1 MSEKDDVMNMT
12 RKKSVSPTRRAALS
26 SAQAAQLAAGVPKW
40 GLSRRPA
47 RVSREFKDFKA
58 AMKFVNKVAD
68 CAEEQEHHP
77 DFQIHWNRV
86 ELVLWTHDIGGLS
99 EKDFMMA
106 AKINRLAQRP
116 EAR

>member
-1 MSEKDDVMNMT
+1 MNRT
-12 RKKSVSPTRRAALS
+12 RKKKASLTGRRALS
-26 SAQAAQLAAGVPKW
+26 PSEAAQLAVGVPKW

-47 RVSREFKDFKA
+47 RVSREFKFKDFKA

-68 CAEEQEHHP
+68 CAEDQEHHP

-86 ELVLWTHDIGGLS
+86 ELVLWTHDLGGLS

-106 AKINRLAQRP
+106 AMINRLA
-116 EAR
+116 

>member
-1 MSEKDDVMNMT
+1 MNLT
-12 RKKSVSPTRRAALS
+12 QKKRISHTGKGALS
-26 SAQAAQLAAGVPKW
+26 SSKAAQLAAGVPKW
-40 GLSRRPA
+40 SLSRRPA
-47 RVSREFKDFKA
+47 RVSREFKFKDFKA

-106 AKINRLAQRP
+106 EKINRLA
-116 EAR
+116 